1 MEALTSPRSSMPS
14 VLVRVLVPAAVLG
27 GLLLAALGAL
37 GRAGASPVDELLA
50 GLAVAGVTT
59 VVVVLLRRWGGGGRP
74 ALGVAVPRAGR
85 QLVAGALAWSLPAAA
100 GFALLAALGAPPRAV
115 VPPAELAAAVAL
127 GFALVL
133 LLEAWPEELVFRGHA
148 TAVLAERL
156 RGWSVLLGQTLLF
169 AAFATAL
176 RGWTGTEDLGL
187 FLAMGLGLGYLRA
200 VTGGI
205 WAGTGFH
212 LAFQAVAQIV
222 LAGEVLVVEASRPAL
237 LLVLGAV
244 PFAAGIGGI
253 ALLAQRRP
261 GLLGPG
267 RAPRSSPD
275 TLDP

>member
-1 MEALTSPRSSMPS
+1 MEASVPPRSSASS

-27 GLLLAALGAL
+27 GLLLVATGAL
-37 GRAGASPVDELLA
+37 GRAGASPVGEVLT

-59 VVVVLLRRWGGGGRP
+59 GVVALLRRRTWDGHA
-74 ALGVAVPRAGR
+74 ALGVVVPRAGR
-85 QLVAGALAWSLPAAA
+85 QAVAGALAWLLPAAA
-100 GFALLAALGAPPRAV
+100 GFALLAALGVPLRAAA
-115 VPPAELAAAVAL
+115 PPAELAAAVAL
-127 GFALVL
+127 TAVLVL

-156 RGWSVLLGQTLLF
+156 RGWSVILGQTLLF

-176 RGWTGTEDLGL
+176 RGWSGAEDLGL

-212 LAFQAVAQIV
+212 LAFQAVAQLV
-222 LAGEVLVVEASRPAL
+222 LPGELLVVEAPRLAV
-237 LLVLGAV
+237 LLVLGTV
-244 PFAAGIGGI
+244 PFAVGLGGLV
-253 ALLAQRRP
+253 LLAQWRP

-267 RAPRSSPD
+267 RAPGASPD